1 MEERTGVE
9 LGVHMTAQLQGPLA
23 AFDAAPPPP
32 LPHAP
37 AMAHYVLESPWLLS
51 IAMIALAVIGA
62 TLLSTRGRPRSSRIA
77 AVAGVTAAVVMIS
90 LAGVIE
96 TPREVMARRAQQLI
110 SSTAAGDAGA
120 VEAML
125 TPDAV
130 LYLPPSPVRHDHRA
144 IVERVRTHFSSGGVW
159 AVSSCRVVAIQACE
173 DAPGR
178 GRVQV
183 KVAATPA
190 GMGGTFP
197 SWWRIDFER
206 GSDEEWRVSGISLLS
221 LPQGMT
227 LQ

>member
-1 MEERTGVE
+1 
-9 LGVHMTAQLQGPLA
+9 MTPQLQGPLA
-23 AFDAAPPPP
+23 AFDAPPPTP

-37 AMAHYVLESPWLLS
+37 AFAHYLLESPWLLS
-51 IAMIALAVIGA
+51 VAAIAFAVIGA
-62 TLLSTRGRPRSSRIA
+62 TLLSTRGRPRSSRLA
-77 AVAGVTAAVVMIS
+77 AIAGVTAAVLMIS
-90 LAGVIE
+90 TAGIID
-96 TPREVMARRAQQLI
+96 TPREVMMRSAKQLI
-110 SSTAAGDAGA
+110 SSTAAGDAQA

-130 LYLPPSPVRHDHRA
+130 LYLPPSTVRHDHAA
-144 IVERVRTHFSSGGVW
+144 IVQRVRTHFSKGGLW
-159 AVSSCRVVAIQACE
+159 AVSACRVTDIQACE

-221 LPQGMT
+221 LPPGMS